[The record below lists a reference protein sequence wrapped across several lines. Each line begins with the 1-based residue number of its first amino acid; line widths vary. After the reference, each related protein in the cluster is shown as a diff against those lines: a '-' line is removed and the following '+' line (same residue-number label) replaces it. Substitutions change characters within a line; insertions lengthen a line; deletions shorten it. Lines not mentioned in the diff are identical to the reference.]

1 MDDLYAQAELEA
13 TEMAEII
20 DSTPGAEPNPE
31 RESQASILVRFV
43 KERAELF
50 HDENR
55 DVFAT
60 MNDSGLTMRL
70 DSRGFKDWLSA
81 EFYEQEQKAP
91 RSQSLGEAIQTLAG
105 IARHKGE
112 LHPVFLRVGQLDED
126 YFIDVGDPANS
137 RAIRLSAGSWEVVAE
152 PPIRFIRTEAM
163 QPLPMPIHG
172 GKIEPLWTVCNI
184 PPDKRVLDIAWII
197 ECWRPD
203 TPFPLMEFSG
213 EQGSAKST
221 TQRAKRRLIDPN
233 ACDLRSP
240 PSKIDDLFVG
250 AGVSWLTSYE
260 NVSHLS
266 APLQDGLC
274 ILATGGGFARRKL
287 YSDSDEAVINVKRP
301 IVLNGIS
308 VCVTAQDLVDRSI
321 SIELP
326 TITERQESTVLWE
339 AFDRQAGSVLGG
351 LLDVAAEALRRL
363 PSVTIPADE
372 RPRLIE
378 FARLGIAVGQVI
390 GSDFM
395 AAFKASRSDSIAR
408 TIDAS
413 PVAAALVDWFDSRGR
428 RSISDTAKN
437 LFLEI
442 DRFKPQGAEA
452 WPRSPKGFSD
462 AIRRAAPALR
472 QMGIEINQTEK
483 EGHDNTRKWR
493 IIEKKLSTPSP
504 QSPHVRRT
512 EDFDPEDA
520 DMRTLRT
527 SEHQVFSEDRTDELG
542 ELFGATST

>member
-1 MDDLYAQAELEA
+1 MANLLALAEQALPPE
-13 TEMAEII
+13 TI
-20 DSTPGAEPNPE
+20 DNAGSDAPE

-43 KERAELF
+43 VERAELF

-60 MNDSGLTMRL
+60 MNNSGLTMRL

-81 EFYEQEQKAP
+81 EFYDQEQKAP
-91 RSQSLGEAIQTLAG
+91 RSQSLSEAIQTLGG
-105 IARHKGE
+105 IARHRGD
-112 LHPVFLRVGQLDED
+112 LHPVFLRVGQMGSD
-126 YFIDVGDPANS
+126 YFIDIGDPKNS
-137 RAIRLSAGSWEVVAE
+137 RAIRLADGSWEIVSK
-152 PPIRFIRTEAM
+152 PPVRFIRTEAM
-163 QPLPMPIHG
+163 QPLPLPKKG
-172 GKIEPLWTVCNI
+172 GSIEPLWTVCNI
-184 PPDKRVLDIAWII
+184 PSDKRVLILAWVI
-197 ECWRPD
+197 ECWRID
-203 TPFPLMEFSG
+203 SPFPVLELFG

-221 TQRAKRRLIDPN
+221 TQTALRRLIDPN

-287 YSDSDEAVINVKRP
+287 YSDNDEAVINVKRP

-326 TITERQESTVLWE
+326 TITERQESTGLWE
-339 AFDRQAGSVLGG
+339 TFDKQAGSVLGG
-351 LLDVAAEALRRL
+351 LLDIAAEALRRL
-363 PSVTIPADE
+363 PSISIPKDQ

-378 FARLGIAVGQVI
+378 FARLGIAVGQI
-390 GSDFM
+390 TGHDFM
-395 AAFKASRSDSIAR
+395 QAFNASRSDSIAR

-413 PVAAALVDWFDSRGR
+413 PVAAALVDWFDARDRRG
-428 RSISDTAKN
+428 ITDTAKN
-437 LFLEI
+437 LFLDIE
-442 DRFKPQGAEA
+442 RFKPQGAEA

-462 AIRRAAPALR
+462 SIRRSAPALR
-472 QMGIEINQTEK
+472 QMGIECRN
-483 EGHDNTRKWR
+483 EGKQGGTIKWT
-493 IIEKKLSTPSP
+493 ICEKKLSFPSP
-504 QSPHVRRT
+504 ESPEVLICSQNETDEQDIRT
-512 EDFDPEDA
+512 F
-520 DMRTLRT
+520 RT
-527 SEHQVFSEDRTDELG
+527 SEHEVFLREVGL
-542 ELFGATST
+542 

>member
-1 MDDLYAQAELEA
+1 MSAVVALPTPEKPEPTPEA
-13 TEMAEII
+13 VDNAGSDT
-20 DSTPGAEPNPE
+20 PE

-43 KERAELF
+43 KEKAELF

-60 MNDSGLTMRL
+60 MKDSGLTMRL

-91 RSQSLGEAIQTLAG
+91 RSQSLSEAIQTLGG

-112 LHPVFLRVGQLDED
+112 LHPVFLRVGQLGAD
-126 YFIDVGDPANS
+126 YFIDVGDSENS
-137 RAIRLSAGSWEVVAE
+137 MAIRLSAGSWELVDK

-163 QPLPMPIHG
+163 QPLPLPKIG
-172 GKIEPLWTVCNI
+172 GKIESLWSVCNI
-184 PPDKRVLDIAWII
+184 PADKRVLIVAWLI

-203 TPFPLMEFSG
+203 TPFPLLEKFG

-221 TQRAKRRLIDPN
+221 TQIALRRLIDPN

-326 TITERQESTVLWE
+326 TITERRESTGLWE
-339 AFDRQAGSVLGG
+339 AFDQQAGSILGG
-351 LLDVAAEALRRL
+351 LLDVAAGALRRL
-363 PSVTIPADE
+363 PSVTIPADQ

-378 FARLGIAVGQVI
+378 FARLGIAVGQVT
-390 GSDFM
+390 GNDFM
-395 AAFKASRSDSIAR
+395 KAFTASRSDSISR

-413 PVAAALVDWFDSRGR
+413 PVAAALVDWFDARDK
-428 RSISDTAKN
+428 RSISETAKN
-437 LFLEI
+437 LFLDI

-472 QMGIEINQTEK
+472 QIGIECRN
-483 EGHDNTRKWR
+483 EGKIGGLVKWTVC
-493 IIEKKLSTPSP
+493 EKKLQIPSP
-504 QSPHVRRT
+504 ESPDVLIHAGKSDDEQDIRT
-512 EDFDPEDA
+512 C
-520 DMRTLRT
+520 RT
-527 SEHQVFSEDRTDELG
+527 SKHEVFLG
-542 ELFGATST
+542 EVAL

>member
-1 MDDLYAQAELEA
+1 
-13 TEMAEII
+13 
-20 DSTPGAEPNPE
+20 
-31 RESQASILVRFV
+31 
-43 KERAELF
+43 
-50 HDENR
+50 
-55 DVFAT
+55 

-70 DSRGFKDWLSA
+70 DSRGFRDWLSA

-91 RSQSLGEAIQTLAG
+91 RSQSLSEAIQTLGG

-112 LHPVFLRVGQLDED
+112 LHPVFLRVGQLGPD

-137 RAIRLSAGSWEVVAE
+137 RAIRISAGSWELVDK
-152 PPIRFIRTEAM
+152 PPIRFIRTDAM
-163 QPLPMPIHG
+163 QPLPLPKKS
-172 GKIEPLWTVCNI
+172 GKIEPLWTVCNV
-184 PPDKRVLDIAWII
+184 PKDKRVLVLAWLI

-203 TPFPLMEFSG
+203 SPFPILELFG

-221 TQRAKRRLIDPN
+221 TQTALRRVIDAN

-240 PSKIDDLFVG
+240 PSKVDDLFIG

-266 APLQDGLC
+266 AQLQDGLC

-308 VCVTAQDLVDRSI
+308 VCVTAQDLVDRAI

-339 AFDRQAGSVLGG
+339 AFDQQAGSVLGG
-351 LLDVAAEALRRL
+351 LLDLAAEALRRL

-378 FARLGIAVGQVI
+378 FARLGIAVGQVT

-395 AAFKASRSDSIAR
+395 DAFKASRSDSIAR

-413 PVAAALVDWFDSRGR
+413 PVAAALVDWFDARDK
-428 RSISDTAKN
+428 RSISETAKN
-437 LFLEI
+437 LFLSIE
-442 DRFKPQGAEA
+442 RFKPQGAEA

-472 QMGIEINQTEK
+472 QIGIECRN
-483 EGHDNTRKWR
+483 EGKIGGLVKWKVC
-493 IIEKKLSTPSP
+493 EKKLPIPSP
-504 QSPHVRRT
+504 ASPDVLIHGGNDDDEQDIRT
-512 EDFDPEDA
+512 F
-520 DMRTLRT
+520 RT
-527 SEHQVFSEDRTDELG
+527 SEHEVFPAETEDDLE
-542 ELFGATST
+542 